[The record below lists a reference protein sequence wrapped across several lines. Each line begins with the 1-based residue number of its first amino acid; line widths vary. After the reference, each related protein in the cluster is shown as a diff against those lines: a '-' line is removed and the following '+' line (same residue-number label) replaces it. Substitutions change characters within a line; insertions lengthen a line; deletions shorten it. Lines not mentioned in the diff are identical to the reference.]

1 MEIQKAEDK
10 NLLNRIKVDA
20 VRFKDKVIVDQLFTE
35 LIHTICYELGI
46 RQALDSHD
54 VDSLFNY
61 LQRNFKLIRLQ
72 DIEEAFNLYS
82 GQKLEFKDS
91 HFNSFDRIFVGKVLT
106 SYEAHKKAERKL
118 FEHRYQKPTET
129 RKSWSMHEKKQHFEW
144 LKGIYLE
151 ESERN
156 GKAESFPE
164 VLIASFKEIY
174 EYMIH
179 ENLIKE
185 KSGIELSKSIRLYSM
200 SEKTRSK
207 SPFEGVVKQDSK
219 GKIPPYFFRNEVL
232 NFFK

>member
-1 MEIQKAEDK
+1 MEIIHQQEGK
-10 NLLNRIKVDA
+10 NSL
-20 VRFKDKVIVDQLFTE
+20 VRFKDKIIVTPDFTE
-35 LIHTICYELGI
+35 IVNNISYGIGI
-46 RQALDSHD
+46 REPLDA
-54 VDSLFNY
+54 VDIDNVFSY
-61 LQRNFKLIRLQ
+61 LVRNFKLLSLK
-72 DIEEAFNLYS
+72 DVAEAFDLYS
-82 GQKLEFKDS
+82 AQRLEFKES
-91 HFNSFDRIFVGKVLT
+91 HFNSFDRVFIGKVLT

-185 KSGIELSKSIRLYSM
+185 KSGIDLSKSIRLYSM

>member
-1 MEIQKAEDK
+1 MEIIHQQEGK
-10 NLLNRIKVDA
+10 NSL
-20 VRFKDKVIVDQLFTE
+20 VRFKDKIIVTPDFTE
-35 LIHTICYELGI
+35 IVNNISYGIGI
-46 RQALDSHD
+46 REPLDA
-54 VDSLFNY
+54 VDIDNVFSY
-61 LQRNFKLIRLQ
+61 LVRNFKLLSLK
-72 DIEEAFNLYS
+72 DVAEAFDLYS
-82 GQKLEFKDS
+82 AQRLEFKES
-91 HFNSFDRIFVGKVLT
+91 HFNSFDRVFIGKVLT

>member
-1 MEIQKAEDK
+1 MEIIYQQEGK
-10 NLLNRIKVDA
+10 NSL
-20 VRFKDKVIVDQLFTE
+20 VRFKDKIIVTPDFTE
-35 LIHTICYELGI
+35 IVNNISYGIGI
-46 RQALDSHD
+46 REPLDA
-54 VDSLFNY
+54 VDIDNVFSY
-61 LQRNFKLIRLQ
+61 LVRNFKLLSLK
-72 DIEEAFNLYS
+72 DVAEAFDLYS
-82 GQKLEFKDS
+82 AQRLEFKES
-91 HFNSFDRIFVGKVLT
+91 HFNSFDRVFIGKVLT

-185 KSGIELSKSIRLYSM
+185 KSGIDLSKSIRLYSM

>member
-1 MEIQKAEDK
+1 MEIIYQQEGK
-10 NLLNRIKVDA
+10 NSL
-20 VRFKDKVIVDQLFTE
+20 VRFKDKIIVTPDFTE
-35 LIHTICYELGI
+35 IVNNISYGIGI
-46 RQALDSHD
+46 REPLDA
-54 VDSLFNY
+54 VDIDNVFSY
-61 LQRNFKLIRLQ
+61 LVRNFKLLSLK
-72 DIEEAFNLYS
+72 DVAEAFDLYS
-82 GQKLEFKDS
+82 AQRLEFKES
-91 HFNSFDRIFVGKVLT
+91 HFNSFDRVFIGKVLT